1 MVPDTDGNVAEVDA
15 KVEDFW
21 KDPENIIRLLDFLF
35 LGREEGNEIPS

>member
-1 MVPDTDGNVAEVDA
+1 MDEESIEMTESYEV
-15 KVEDFW
+15 KDFW